1 MGRIS
6 SYFGKRETLNGRTQ
20 HDGLDFPA
28 PVGSPIYSNKE
39 LTVLQSKTETGYG
52 NVVMARDN
60 AGNIYKFAHLD
71 SVPENIKPGAKIQP
85 GEQIA
90 WTGISGVEKD
100 GKQTST
106 GPHLHYEVIQGKK
119 AVDPLTTV
127 DTQGQPFVNAVS
139 FSPNGGNLRN
149 TEAKKDPNYT
159 PNGTA
164 TAPLRP
170 NQNQDPTAKDPTGRP
185 PTTRGLKPDVN
196 QSPAET
202 NRLNKYAPPPPA
214 IRAPMINPLLQLG
227 DR

>member
-6 SYFGKRETLNGRTQ
+6 SYFGKRESLNGRTQ

-52 NVVMARDN
+52 NIVMARDN

-106 GPHLHYEVIQGKK
+106 GAHLHYEVIYKGGK
-119 AVDPLTTV
+119 VNPVHYFFNDLTPEQYEQIL
-127 DTQGQPFVNAVS
+127 DALPFTEYDFK
-139 FSPNGGNLRN
+139 FS
-149 TEAKKDPNYT
+149 Y
-159 PNGTA
+159 
-164 TAPLRP
+164 
-170 NQNQDPTAKDPTGRP
+170 Q
-185 PTTRGLKPDVN
+185 
-196 QSPAET
+196 
-202 NRLNKYAPPPPA
+202 
-214 IRAPMINPLLQLG
+214 I
-227 DR
+227 